1 MGCFCYRAVGELF
14 ERVPEERAE
23 KFSEHSVC
31 TTGSVLAR
39 KCTGSRL
46 LLLYSTRWLK
56 ILSLLAVAS
65 AVSGKI
71 PSFLALGGRGFL
83 DYLEKSFLWLRL
95 CEPHYIVEV

>member
-1 MGCFCYRAVGELF
+1 M
-14 ERVPEERAE
+14 
-23 KFSEHSVC
+23 C
-31 TTGSVLAR
+31 TIGSVLAR

-46 LLLYSTRWLK
+46 LLLHSTRWLK
-56 ILSLLAVAS
+56 ILSLLAVAA

-71 PSFLALGGRGFL
+71 LSFLALGDRGFL